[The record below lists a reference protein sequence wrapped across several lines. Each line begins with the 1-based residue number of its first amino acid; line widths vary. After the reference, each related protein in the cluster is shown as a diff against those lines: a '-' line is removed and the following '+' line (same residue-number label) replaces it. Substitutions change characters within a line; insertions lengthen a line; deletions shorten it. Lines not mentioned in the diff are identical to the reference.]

1 MAKSG
6 TQLGL
11 VDLGSDVFLVEAA
24 SGQVWYYNQ
33 VSFTFGEP
41 LSHDDLWYPLVVA
54 SCSQEWY

>member
-41 LSHDDLWYPLVVA
+41 FES
-54 SCSQEWY
+54 